1 MAIRRRKSLDQNK
14 GYAQFLA
21 DYKDNPIA
29 FMKDCL
35 HVFPSWQQA
44 ELIIKLHP
52 DNAKVSVSSGHGT
65 GKGFIT
71 AAIAIHFILCHPRSL
86 VMLTANNIDQVQRV
100 IFKYLRQHWRTLER
114 IRPDLARYFTLTATT
129 LYETAHKDSWC
140 VFGKTSSKGNEE
152 GLAGQHAED
161 MLIVM
166 DEASGVGDKAFDT
179 LWGVCTQ
186 RNNKMLLT
194 SQYTKPSGHF
204 AESQT
209 TLAKIP
215 GNPDGLY
222 DVIVMNS
229 EESPHVTEEAIRGY
243 IKRFGGRDSPEYG
256 IRVLGICPDNAEG
269 FLIPRSLAARGFDAV
284 IEHDDDYGYVG
295 CVDVATDGL
304 RDKSEVTIC
313 KVSGYDDLKRVEV
326 VARWTA
332 PPGMDGIRLATEL
345 EHMGKMYP
353 NITWAIDGD
362 GYGKATCQEAE
373 RLGLTVARINWGK
386 PVHSK
391 EKQDQYFNKRSYSAV
406 MVRDALRDGRL
417 RLKANSVKERDTTLT
432 QFSKIP
438 YGFTDGVARWKLKS
452 KEWMRENGIKSPDI
466 FDTHCFVWLVDYIPA
481 GEDVV
486 VANDDD
492 VGDPWEGMLN
502 AE

>member
-1 MAIRRRKSLDQNK
+1 MKVRKKAFDETT
-14 GYAQFLA
+14 GYDGFIERFRG
-21 DYKDNPIA
+21 NPVA
-29 FMKDCL
+29 FFKKCL
-35 HVFPSWQQA
+35 LLEPSPQQA
-44 ELIIKLHP
+44 EIVFKLHP
-52 DNAKVSVSSGHGT
+52 DSSRVSVASGHGT
-65 GKGFIT
+65 GKGVIT
-71 AAIAIHFILCHPRSL
+71 AAYAIHFLLCHPKSL
-86 VMLTANNIDQVQRV
+86 VMLTANNIDQVMRV
-100 IFKYLRQHWRTLER
+100 IFKYVRQHWRVLEKTCPT
-114 IRPDLARYFTLTATT
+114 ITKKFTLTATS
-129 LYETAHKDSWC
+129 LYETENKDSWC
-140 VFGKTSSKGNEE
+140 IFGKTSSPGNEE
-152 GLAGQHAED
+152 ALAGQHAED
-161 MLIVM
+161 MLVVV
-166 DEASGVGDKAFDT
+166 DEASGVTDKAFET
-179 LWGVCTQ
+179 IEGIFTQ
-186 RNNKMLLT
+186 RNNKLLLT
-194 SQYTKPSGHF
+194 SQFTRPSGHF
-204 AESQT
+204 AESQSS
-209 TLAKIP
+209 LAKVE
-215 GNPDGLY
+215 GNPNGIY
-222 DVIVMNS
+222 DVIVLNS
-229 EESPHVTEEAIRGY
+229 EHSPFVTTEAIDRY

-269 FLIPRSLAARGFDAV
+269 YLIPRSLAARGFDAT

-326 VARWTA
+326 VTRWTA

-417 RLKANSVKERDTTLT
+417 KLKANSVKERDTTLT

-492 VGDPWEGMLN
+492 AGDPWEGML
-502 AE
+502 AS

>member
-1 MAIRRRKSLDQNK
+1 MAKRRKSLDQNK

-21 DYKDNPIA
+21 DYKDDPIE
-29 FMKDCL
+29 FMQKCL
-35 HVFPSWQQA
+35 YVFPSWQQS
-44 ELIIKLHP
+44 ELVIKLHP

-114 IRPDLARYFTLTATT
+114 IRPDLTRYFTLTATT

-161 MLIVM
+161 MLIVV

-186 RNNKMLLT
+186 HNNKILLT
-194 SQYTKPSGHF
+194 SQYTRPSGHF

-229 EESPHVTEEAIRGY
+229 EESPHVTEDAIRGY
-243 IKRFGGRDSPEYG
+243 KKRFGGRDSPEYG

-269 FLIPRSLAARGFDAV
+269 FLIPRSLAATGFDAV
-284 IEHDDDYGYVG
+284 ISHDDDYGYVG

-326 VARWTA
+326 VLRWTA
-332 PPGMDGIRLATEL
+332 PPGIDGIRLATEL

-353 NITWAIDGD
+353 NITWAIDSD

-417 RLKANSVKERDTTLT
+417 KLKANSVKDRNTTLD

-438 YGFTDGVARWKLKS
+438 YSFTDGVARWKLKS

-466 FDTHCFVWLVDYIPA
+466 FDTHCFPWLVDYIPA

-486 VANDDD
+486 VSNDDD
-492 VGDPWEGMLN
+492 VGDPWDGML
-502 AE
+502 AS